1 MAVTDPLK
9 LTFTEIFFFFS
20 WLHYGAC
27 RILVPRPEIKFVLP
41 ELEARSLN
49 HWTAWE
55 VLEIGL

>member
-9 LTFTEIFFFFS
+9 LTFIEVLLFFS
-20 WLHYGAC
+20 WLHSVAC
-27 RILVPRPEIKFVLP
+27 GILVPRPEIKFVLP
-41 ELEARSLN
+41 ELEAPSLN

>member
-9 LTFTEIFFFFS
+9 LTFIEVFLFLS
-20 WLHYGAC
+20 WLHYVAC
-27 RILVPRPEIKFVLP
+27 GILVPRPEIKFVLP